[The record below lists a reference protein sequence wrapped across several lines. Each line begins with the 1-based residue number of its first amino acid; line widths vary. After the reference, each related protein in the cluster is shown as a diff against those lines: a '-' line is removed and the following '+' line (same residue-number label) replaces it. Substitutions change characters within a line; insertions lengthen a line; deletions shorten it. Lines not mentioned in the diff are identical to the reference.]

1 MNNKLTVLASDDE
14 LTIVLVEPEPGDMQN
29 SIIIHWPNEPTASS
43 PQGFP
48 ELASGIVKLFAG
60 AATKLASIKARRRL

>member
-1 MNNKLTVLASDDE
+1 MNNKLTVLAADDE
-14 LTIVLVEPEPGDMQN
+14 LTIVLVEPEPADMPN
-29 SIIIHWPNEPTASS
+29 SILIHWPSEATVSS

-60 AATKLASIKARRRL
+60 ASTKLASIKARRRL